1 MPSIIETLSS
11 QLLGGQLDS
20 LSSALGEDPQ
30 RTKSAVAQALPV
42 LMGALASNA
51 SKPDGAASLLGAL
64 ERDHDG
70 SLLDNLQD
78 FMRKPDLSDGQ
89 GILNHAL
96 GGRRDRL
103 ENGLSKSSG
112 LDPQKMKTLMA
123 MLAPVVMAALGK
135 ARREKQMDSDG
146 LMGLLKGERETMERQ
161 APEMGLLGS
170 LLDQDGDGEILDDVL
185 GKVGKGLLGGL
196 FRN

>member
-1 MPSIIETLSS
+1 MASIIETLSG

-30 RTKSAVAQALPV
+30 KTKSAVAQALPV
-42 LMGALASNA
+42 LLGALAHNA
-51 SKPDGAASLLGAL
+51 SKPEGANSLLGAL

-78 FMRKPDLSDGQ
+78 FMRSPNLDDGN
-89 GILNHAL
+89 GILRHAL
-96 GGRRDRL
+96 GGRQGRL
-103 ENGLSKSSG
+103 ETGLSKSSG
-112 LDPQKMKTLMA
+112 LDPQKMKMLMA

-146 LMGLLKGERETMERQ
+146 LMGLLKGERETLERQ

-170 LLDQDGDGEILDDVL
+170 LLDKDGDGQILDDVL
-185 GKVGKGLLGGL
+185 GKVGKGLLGGFL
-196 FRN
+196 RN

>member
-1 MPSIIETLSS
+1 MASIIEALSG
-11 QLLGGQLDS
+11 QLLGGQLNS

-42 LMGALASNA
+42 LLGALAHNA
-51 SKPDGAASLLGAL
+51 SKPEGANSLLGAL

-78 FMRKPDLSDGQ
+78 FLGRPNLDDGN
-89 GILNHAL
+89 GILGHAL

-103 ENGLSKSSG
+103 ETGLSKSSG
-112 LDPQKMKTLMA
+112 LNPQKMKMLMA
-123 MLAPVVMAALGK
+123 MLAPVVMAALGR
-135 ARREKQMDSDG
+135 ARREKQMDSEG
-146 LMGLLKGERETMERQ
+146 LMGLLKGERETLERQ

-170 LLDQDGDGEILDDVL
+170 LLDKDGDGQILDDVL
-185 GKVGKGLLGGL
+185 GKVGKGLLGSFL
-196 FRN
+196 KN